1 METQRERTSNKG
13 ALVGAGGTLPPST
26 ASSARRRSLRTEARR
41 RRIMA
46 NVVFVCS
53 SAVAIGVFAIA
64 YALLK
69 P

>member
-1 METQRERTSNKG
+1 METQTERTSNRG
-13 ALVGAGGTLPPST
+13 ALTGTGDALPTHAP
-26 ASSARRRSLRTEARR
+26 SSARRRSLRTEARR